1 MQQKKETNNQLVNFQ
16 ITLDEANVIFKAL
29 GQMPFSDVYAL
40 IGKLNEQAN
49 RQLNHPNSQ
58 QNQTQD

>member
-1 MQQKKETNNQLVNFQ
+1 MQQKQESDGQLIHFQ

-29 GQMPFSDVYAL
+29 GQMPFADVYAL

-58 QNQTQD
+58 QNQTRD